1 MCYGVYLCRYV
12 CVGMCMNAYRG
23 GNVYMYLHAC
33 KMCVSVC
40 VYVVYVQMHVDVC
53 MVCVYVD
60 KYVCR
65 CI

>member
-1 MCYGVYLCRYV
+1 MVCMYV

-23 GNVYMYLHAC
+23 GNVYLHAC
-33 KMCVSVC
+33 KMRVSMCVC
-40 VYVVYVQMHVDVC
+40 VVYVQMHMGVC